1 MGDANCPECG
11 GGYEVS
17 GELVMDGEILTA
29 TCHNCQTE
37 FDVEASVSFNMA
49 MAGAHTV

>member
-11 GGYEVS
+11 GGYTCQDQVADQEV
-17 GELVMDGEILTA
+17 VTA
-29 TCHNCQTE
+29 TCRDCKTE

-49 MAGAHTV
+49 

>member
-29 TCHNCQTE
+29 TCNDCQTE
-37 FDVEASVSFNMA
+37 FDVEASVTFNMA
-49 MAGAHTV
+49 

>member
-11 GGYEVS
+11 GGYEVNN

-29 TCHNCQTE
+29 TCHDCKTE
-37 FDVEASVSFNMA
+37 FDVEVNVYFNMA
-49 MAGAHTV
+49 

>member
-11 GGYEVS
+11 GGYTCEQWVS
-17 GELVMDGEILTA
+17 DGDVVTA
-29 TCHNCQTE
+29 TCIKCGAE

-49 MAGAHTV
+49 

>member
-17 GELVMDGEILTA
+17 SMLVMDGEILTA
-29 TCHNCQTE
+29 TCNDCQTE
-37 FDVEASVSFNMA
+37 FDVEASVTFNMA
-49 MAGAHTV
+49 

>member
-17 GELVMDGEILTA
+17 SVLVMDGDIVTA
-29 TCHNCQTE
+29 TCIKCGTE

-49 MAGAHTV
+49 